1 MHLVASEGDE
11 HEKISAKSFGR
22 YVAQFHY
29 IFHRIFQ
36 FHYIHYI
43 TSTRKRIEIQITS
56 TSQQPRAGAANLVNV
71 QGIVDEID
79 HVLVVVGV
87 GRGVGR
93 TAEWGRGQCDAIS
106 PRDYSACTSC
116 TNLLYVD
123 SKLLAFVFWS
133 LSLPKSV
140 SRS

>member
-1 MHLVASEGDE
+1 MHLVAREGGE

-22 YVAQFHY
+22 YAAQFQHIFHH

-43 TSTRKRIEIQITS
+43 TSTRKIIEIQITS
-56 TSQQPRAGAANLVNV
+56 TSQQPRAGAANLVNI

-106 PRDYSACTSC
+106 RG
-116 TNLLYVD
+116 LLGVYFLYEPLVRGQQIVGVCF
-123 SKLLAFVFWS
+123 LVVVVA
-133 LSLPKSV
+133 
-140 SRS
+140 